1 MEKIL
6 DQSHVTFVEWASAC
20 KGRLV
25 FTGIGKSGIIARKLA
40 ATFSSTGTSAFF
52 LDPTSGIHG
61 DLGVLGKDDIV
72 IALSKSG
79 NTEEVLRL
87 IPFIKRM
94 GIRLVS
100 MTEHKGSPLGRH
112 SSLVLRIPAEPE
124 ACPYNLAPTTSTTLQ
139 LVLGDALAIS
149 LLKAKGFSRKDFALL
164 HPGGSLGRQLMK
176 VDEVMRP
183 KQDLPLAKEDTP
195 MRKILETIISGRLG
209 VAVIVGKKGTLSGII
224 VDGDLKRILI
234 SRDQGDFFEL
244 KAKDVMTQNPR
255 TIAPESLVVEA
266 LSVMQGKITS
276 LVVTDRKR
284 IPVGLIHMHD
294 ILQKGFI

>member
-1 MEKIL
+1 MEKCL
-6 DQSHVTFVEWASAC
+6 DQSHVTFVEWAAAC

-40 ATFSSTGTSAFF
+40 ATFSSTGTSAYF

-61 DLGVLGKDDIV
+61 DLGVLGKDDMV

-87 IPFIKRM
+87 IPYIKRM

-100 MTEHKGSPLGRH
+100 MTEQKNSPLAKH
-112 SSLVLRIPAEPE
+112 SLLVLRIPAEPE
-124 ACPYNLAPTTSTTLQ
+124 ACPYNLAPTTSTTMQ
-139 LVLGDALAIS
+139 LVLGDALAIA

-176 VDEVMRP
+176 VKEVMRSR
-183 KQDLPLAKEDTP
+183 KELPLAKEDTP

-209 VAVIVGKKGTLSGII
+209 VAVIVGQKGKLAGII
-224 VDGDLKRILI
+224 VDGDLKRILV
-234 SRDQGDFFEL
+234 SREQGDFFGL
-244 KAKDVMTQNPR
+244 KAKDVMTREPR
-255 TIAPESLVVEA
+255 TISPDHLVVEA

-276 LVVTDRKR
+276 LVVTDRKG

-294 ILQKGFI
+294 ILQKGFL